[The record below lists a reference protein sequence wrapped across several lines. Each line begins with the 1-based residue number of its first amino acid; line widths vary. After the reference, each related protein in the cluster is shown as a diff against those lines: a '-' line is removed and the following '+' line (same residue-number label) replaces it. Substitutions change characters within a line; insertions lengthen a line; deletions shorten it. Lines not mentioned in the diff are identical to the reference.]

1 MRCAFAHSPEF
12 HPQGTED
19 AAMDRFECKD
29 AKVAL
34 IQKDSLCHPAVLGL
48 HHDIVSHS
56 ASHCD

>member
-1 MRCAFAHSPEF
+1 VLFRPHPEF

-34 IQKDSLCHPAVLGL
+34 IQKEALGHPAVPGL
-48 HHDIVSHS
+48 HHDIVSHL